1 LSGAGGYARIAPMGD
16 LGIIIVNWN
25 TRDYLRRC
33 LETVYAS
40 RGDFTYEVVVVDNG
54 SVDGSAE
61 MVAGEYP
68 QACLVSGHGNVGYP
82 RGNNLGLRALGY
94 RDGGQPS
101 ADEAPRYALLLN
113 PDTELPPDALAAMID
128 YMDANPGVGAA
139 GPKLVLPDGSL
150 DLACRR
156 SIPTVDV
163 SLWHMIGLAR
173 LFPQSRRFARYNLTF
188 LDENETAEVGS
199 VVGAFMI
206 VRREAI
212 ERVGLLD
219 ESFFMYGEDLDWC
232 KRIGEAGWRIMYYP
246 EVEVFH
252 VKRAASS
259 QSDRARF
266 EFVRAFLLFYRKHF
280 RRETPLPIHLAVMLG
295 IGLWGG
301 PRLWPEIIG
310 RSAPEL
316 AG

>member
-1 LSGAGGYARIAPMGD
+1 MVD
-16 LGIIIVNWN
+16 LGVVIVNWN

-54 SVDGSAE
+54 SEDGSAD
-61 MVAGEYP
+61 MVAAEFPG
-68 QACLVSGHGNVGYP
+68 ACLLSGHGNVGYP
-82 RGNNLGLRALGY
+82 RGNNLGLRALSY
-94 RDGGQPS
+94 RGDGQR
-101 ADEAPRYALLLN
+101 ADGAPRYALLLN
-113 PDTELPPDALAAMID
+113 PDTELPPDALAGMKA
-128 YMDANPGVGAA
+128 YMDANPDVGAA
-139 GPKLVLPDGSL
+139 GPKLVLPDGTL

-156 SIPTVDV
+156 SIPTVEV
-163 SLWHMIGLAR
+163 SLWHITHLSR
-173 LFPQSRRFARYNLTF
+173 LFPRSRYFARYNLTF
-188 LDENETAEVGS
+188 LDEDEIAEVGS

-246 EVEVFH
+246 DVEVLH

-280 RRETPLPIHLAVMLG
+280 RQETPLPIHLVVMLG

-301 PRLWPEIIG
+301 PRLWPEIAG
-310 RSAPEL
+310 RPAAEP
-316 AG
+316 AGD